1 MYQVF
6 SIALSMAAPAVMQP
20 ENAWIPDWFLLS
32 MFGFVDSI
40 TIIFLT
46 LIGPLI
52 IASRYKKT
60 YEVTMGGTIIA
71 VCIAVPFIIKS
82 LIECIVVYILP
93 ILSVKA

>member
-1 MYQVF
+1 MTGK
-6 SIALSMAAPAVMQP
+6 
-20 ENAWIPDWFLLS
+20 NGWIPDWFIIF

-71 VCIAVPFIIKS
+71 VCIGVPFISKS
-82 LIECIVVYILP
+82 LLECFVVYYLP
-93 ILSVKA
+93 IMSAEA